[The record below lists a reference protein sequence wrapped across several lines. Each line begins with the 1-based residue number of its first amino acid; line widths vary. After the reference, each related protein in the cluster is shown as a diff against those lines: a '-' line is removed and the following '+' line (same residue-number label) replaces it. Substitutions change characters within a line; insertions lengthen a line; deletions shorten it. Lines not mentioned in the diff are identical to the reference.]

1 LALQVISLTRNA
13 AGKTMLESMTGYG
26 SAESVE
32 SGVRTLVEL
41 RSVNNRFAEISVKLP
56 RQLLSFE
63 LEVREMIRAH
73 FQRGKIAA
81 FIQVQLDDA
90 QPIPISVNSA
100 KVKAYK
106 ELLDTLNR
114 EAGLDTPVL
123 LEHLLRFPEIFDNG
137 ATSLDHV
144 DQHWPFVKNLLQE
157 AIERL
162 QAMRRREGEELS
174 VDFTGRISEIEKTL
188 KLITTLAADNLEA
201 VRKRLAAKVEVVAG
215 KDLAYSRDRLEME
228 LVLAADKLDITEELT
243 RFASHNKFFLEELQ
257 NDESGTGR
265 KLNFLLQEQLREANT
280 IASKSQNAEISQK
293 IVQIKEDLEKIREQ
307 LQNIE

>member
-1 LALQVISLTRNA
+1 
-13 AGKTMLESMTGYG
+13 MLESMTGYG
-26 SAESVE
+26 SAESVQ

-63 LEVREMIRAH
+63 LEVREVIRAH

-81 FIQVQLDDA
+81 FIQIQLDDV
-90 QPIPISVNSA
+90 QPISVSLNLP

-106 ELLDTLNR
+106 ELLDSLSR
-114 EAGLDTPVL
+114 EAGVDAPLL

-137 ATSLDHV
+137 AMSLDHV
-144 DQHWPFVKNLLQE
+144 DEHWPFVKNLLQV
-157 AIERL
+157 AIDRL
-162 QAMRRREGEELS
+162 KAMRRREGEELS
-174 VDFTGRISEIEKTL
+174 VDFVKRIAEIERGL
-188 KLITTLAADNLEA
+188 ALVATLASDNLEA
-201 VRKRLAAKVEVVAG
+201 VRKRLAAKVEAVAG

>member
-1 LALQVISLTRNA
+1 
-13 AGKTMLESMTGYG
+13 MLESMTGYG
-26 SAESVE
+26 SAESAE

-41 RSVNNRFAEISVKLP
+41 RSVNNRFTEISVKLP

-73 FQRGKIAA
+73 FQRGKISA
-81 FIQVQLDDA
+81 FIQIQLDDA
-90 QPIPISVNSA
+90 QPISVTINTA

-106 ELLDTLNR
+106 ELLNTLKR
-114 EAGLDTPVL
+114 EADVDAPLL

-137 ATSLDHV
+137 ASSLDQV
-144 DQHWPFVKNLLQE
+144 GEHWPFVKNLLQE

-162 QAMRRREGEELS
+162 KAMRRREGEELS
-174 VDFTGRISEIEKTL
+174 GDFVRRIAEIESTL
-188 KLITTLAADNLEA
+188 ALVASLAADNLEA
-201 VRKRLAAKVEVVAG
+201 VRKRLTAKVEAVAG

-243 RFASHNKFFLEELQ
+243 RFASHNKFFIEELQ

-280 IASKSQNAEISQK
+280 IASKSQNAEICQK

>member
-1 LALQVISLTRNA
+1 
-13 AGKTMLESMTGYG
+13 MTGYG
-26 SAESVE
+26 SAESVG

-73 FQRGKIAA
+73 FQRGKISA
-81 FIQVQLDDA
+81 FIQIQSDEDQAVSV
-90 QPIPISVNSA
+90 SVNPV

-106 ELLDTLNR
+106 ELLDTLKR
-114 EAGLDTPVL
+114 ESSLETPIL
-123 LEHLLRFPEIFDNG
+123 LEHILRFPDIFENG
-137 ATSLDHV
+137 KPSLDNV
-144 DQHWPFVKNLLQE
+144 DQLWPLVKALLQE
-157 AIERL
+157 AIVRL
-162 QAMRRREGEELS
+162 KAMRRREGEELS
-174 VDFTGRISEIEKTL
+174 VDFSKRVAEIED
-188 KLITTLAADNLEA
+188 TLAVITILASDNLEA
-201 VRKRLAAKVEVVAG
+201 VRKRLTAKVEAIAG
-215 KDLAYSRDRLEME
+215 KDLTYSRDRLEME
-228 LVLAADKLDITEELT
+228 LILAADKLDITEELT
-243 RFASHNKFFLEELQ
+243 RFASHNKFFLKELS

>member
-1 LALQVISLTRNA
+1 
-13 AGKTMLESMTGYG
+13 MTGYG
-26 SAESVE
+26 SAESVG

-73 FQRGKIAA
+73 FQRGKISA
-81 FIQVQLDDA
+81 FIQIQSDEDQAVSV
-90 QPIPISVNSA
+90 SVNSV

-106 ELLDTLNR
+106 ELLDTLKR
-114 EAGLDTPVL
+114 ESSLDTPIL
-123 LEHLLRFPEIFDNG
+123 LEHILRFPDIFENG
-137 ATSLDHV
+137 TPSLDNV
-144 DQHWPFVKNLLQE
+144 DQLWPLVKALLQE
-157 AIERL
+157 AIVRL
-162 QAMRRREGEELS
+162 KAMRRREGEELS
-174 VDFTGRISEIEKTL
+174 VDFRKRVAEIED
-188 KLITTLAADNLEA
+188 TLAVITILASDNLEA
-201 VRKRLAAKVEVVAG
+201 VRKRLTAKVEAIAG
-215 KDLAYSRDRLEME
+215 KDLTYSRDRLEME
-228 LVLAADKLDITEELT
+228 LILAADKLDITEELT
-243 RFASHNKFFLEELQ
+243 RFASHNKFFLEELS

>member
-1 LALQVISLTRNA
+1 
-13 AGKTMLESMTGYG
+13 MTGYG
-26 SAESVE
+26 SAEAVE
-32 SGVRTLVEL
+32 NGIRTLVEL

-56 RQLLSFE
+56 RQLLSYE
-63 LEVREMIRAH
+63 LEVRELIREH
-73 FQRGKIAA
+73 FQRGKISA
-81 FIQVQLDDA
+81 FVQIQIDEDQA
-90 QPIPISVNSA
+90 ISISVNVP

-106 ELLDTLNR
+106 ELLEALKR
-114 EAGLDTPVL
+114 EAALDTPL
-123 LEHLLRFPEIFDNG
+123 QLEHILRFPEIFDNG
-137 ATSLDHV
+137 TTALDSV
-144 DQHWPFVKNLLQE
+144 GECWPYVKRLLLD
-157 AIERL
+157 AVLRL
-162 QAMRRREGEELS
+162 KAMRRREGEELS
-174 VDFTGRISEIEKTL
+174 IDFRGRIAEIEGTL
-188 KLITTLAADNLEA
+188 RIITTLACDNLEA
-201 VRKRLAAKVEVVAG
+201 VRKRLAAKVEAVAG

-243 RFASHNKFFLEELQ
+243 RFASHNKFFLEELD

>member
-1 LALQVISLTRNA
+1 
-13 AGKTMLESMTGYG
+13 MLESMTGYG
-26 SAESVE
+26 SAESLE
-32 SGVRTLVEL
+32 NGVKTLVEL

-56 RQLLSFE
+56 RQLLSYE

-73 FQRGKIAA
+73 FQRGKISA
-81 FIQVQLDDA
+81 FIQIQLDDE
-90 QPIPISVNSA
+90 QPISTAINVA

-106 ELLDTLNR
+106 GLLDTLR
-114 EAGLDTPVL
+114 TEAGIDAPVL

-137 ATSLDHV
+137 ATTLDSS
-144 DQHWPFVKNLLQE
+144 DTLWPFVKNLLQD
-157 AIERL
+157 AIDRL
-162 QAMRRREGEELS
+162 KAMRRREGEELS
-174 VDFTGRISEIEKTL
+174 IDFIARIAEIERTL
-188 KLITTLAADNLEA
+188 SVVTALAADNLET
-201 VRKRLAAKVEVVAG
+201 VRKRLSAKVEAVAG

-243 RFASHNKFFLEELQ
+243 RFASHNKFFIEELR
-257 NDESGTGR
+257 NEESGTGR

>member
-1 LALQVISLTRNA
+1 
-13 AGKTMLESMTGYG
+13 MLESMTGYG

-90 QPIPISVNSA
+90 QPISVSINTA

-106 ELLDTLNR
+106 ELLDTLRR
-114 EAGLDTPVL
+114 EADVDAPLL

-137 ATSLDHV
+137 ASSLDHV
-144 DQHWPFVKNLLQE
+144 DEHWPFVKNLLQE

-162 QAMRRREGEELS
+162 KAMRRREGEELS
-174 VDFTGRISEIEKTL
+174 GDFIRRIAEIESTL
-188 KLITTLAADNLEA
+188 VLVATLAADNLEA
-201 VRKRLAAKVEVVAG
+201 VRKRLAAKVEAVAG

-280 IASKSQNAEISQK
+280 IASKSQNAEICQK

>member
-1 LALQVISLTRNA
+1 
-13 AGKTMLESMTGYG
+13 MLESMTGYG

-32 SGVRTLVEL
+32 NGIRTLVEL

-63 LEVREMIRAH
+63 LEVRELIRAH
-73 FQRGKIAA
+73 FQRGKISA
-81 FIQVQLDDA
+81 FIQVQIDEE
-90 QPIPISVNSA
+90 QPISVSTNTA

-106 ELLDTLNR
+106 ELLDTLKR
-114 EAGLDTPVL
+114 EAGIDTPVL
-123 LEHLLRFPEIFDNG
+123 LEHFLRFPDIFENDTLSFDS
-137 ATSLDHV
+137 ADKL
-144 DQHWPFVKNLLQE
+144 WPIVKALLCD
-157 AIERL
+157 AIARL
-162 QAMRRREGEELS
+162 KAMRRREGEELS
-174 VDFTGRISEIEKTL
+174 IDFRTRIAEIESTL
-188 KLITTLAADNLEA
+188 GLITTLASDNLESA
-201 VRKRLAAKVEVVAG
+201 RKRLAAKVETIAG
-215 KDLAYSRDRLEME
+215 KELMYSRERLEIE

-243 RFASHNKFFLEELQ
+243 RFASHNKFFLEELG

-293 IVQIKEDLEKIREQ
+293 IVQVKEDLEKIREQ

>member
-1 LALQVISLTRNA
+1 
-13 AGKTMLESMTGYG
+13 MLESMTGYG

-32 SGVRTLVEL
+32 GGVKTLIEL

-73 FQRGKIAA
+73 FQRGKISA
-81 FIQVQLDDA
+81 FIQIQLDEE
-90 QPIPISVNSA
+90 QPISVGVNVA

-106 ELLDTLNR
+106 GLLDTLRR

-123 LEHLLRFPEIFDNG
+123 LEHLLRFPEIFDNA
-137 ATSLDHV
+137 ATSLDRS
-144 DQHWPFVKNLLQE
+144 DNLWPFIKNLLLE
-157 AIERL
+157 AIDRL
-162 QAMRRREGEELS
+162 KAMRRREGEELS
-174 VDFTGRISEIEKTL
+174 IDFTKRIDEIEKTL
-188 KLITTLAADNLEA
+188 AVVTTLATDNLET
-201 VRKRLAAKVEVVAG
+201 VRKRLAAKVEAIAG

-243 RFASHNKFFLEELQ
+243 RFASHNKFFVEELG

-293 IVQIKEDLEKIREQ
+293 IVQVKEELEKIREQ

>member
-1 LALQVISLTRNA
+1 
-13 AGKTMLESMTGYG
+13 MLESMTGYG
-26 SAESVE
+26 SAESVQ

-81 FIQVQLDDA
+81 FIQLQLDDA
-90 QPIPISVNSA
+90 QPISVSINTA

-106 ELLDTLNR
+106 GLLDSLKR

-137 ATSLDHV
+137 STSIDEVEQL
-144 DQHWPFVKNLLQE
+144 WPFVKTLLQE

-162 QAMRRREGEELS
+162 KAMRRREGEELS
-174 VDFTGRISEIEKTL
+174 GDFIRRLAEIESTL
-188 KLITTLAADNLEA
+188 ALVATLAADNLEA
-201 VRKRLAAKVEVVAG
+201 VRKRLAAKVEAVAG

>member
-1 LALQVISLTRNA
+1 
-13 AGKTMLESMTGYG
+13 MLESMTGYG

-32 SGVRTLVEL
+32 SGVKILAEL

-56 RQLLSFE
+56 RQLLSYE

-73 FQRGKIAA
+73 FQRGKISA
-81 FIQVQLDDA
+81 FVQIQLGEE
-90 QPIPISVNSA
+90 QPISLVINVA

-106 ELLDTLNR
+106 SLLDTLNK
-114 EAGLDTPVL
+114 EAELDAPL
-123 LEHLLRFPEIFDNG
+123 HLEHLLRFPEIFDNG
-137 ATSLDHV
+137 TASLDSSEKL
-144 DQHWPFVKNLLQE
+144 WPSVKKLLQE
-157 AIERL
+157 AIDRL
-162 QAMRRREGEELS
+162 KGMRRREGEELS
-174 VDFTGRISEIEKTL
+174 IDFSARIAEIEKILAIVTS
-188 KLITTLAADNLEA
+188 LAAENLET
-201 VRKRLAAKVEVVAG
+201 VRKRLAAKVEAVAG

-243 RFASHNKFFLEELQ
+243 RFASHNKFFIEELK

>member
-1 LALQVISLTRNA
+1 
-13 AGKTMLESMTGYG
+13 MTGYG

-32 SGVRTLVEL
+32 NGVRTLVEL

-63 LEVREMIRAH
+63 LEVRELVRAH
-73 FQRGKIAA
+73 FQRGKISA
-81 FIQVQLDDA
+81 FIQIQIEEEQSVSL
-90 QPIPISVNSA
+90 SVNA
-100 KVKAYK
+100 VKVKAYK
-106 ELLDTLNR
+106 ELLDTLKR
-114 EAGLDTPVL
+114 ESSLDTPIL
-123 LEHLLRFPEIFDNG
+123 LEHILRFPDIFDNG
-137 ATSLDHV
+137 TVSFDNV
-144 DQHWPFVKNLLQE
+144 DQLWPLVKTLLQE
-157 AIERL
+157 AIIRL
-162 QAMRRREGEELS
+162 KAMRRREGEELS
-174 VDFTGRISEIEKTL
+174 VDFSNRIAEIEDTL
-188 KLITTLAADNLEA
+188 GLITTLASDNLEA
-201 VRKRLAAKVEVVAG
+201 VRKRLAAKVEAIAG
-215 KDLAYSRDRLEME
+215 KDLTYSRDRLEME

-243 RFASHNKFFLEELQ
+243 RFASHNKFFLEELR

>member
-1 LALQVISLTRNA
+1 
-13 AGKTMLESMTGYG
+13 MLESMTGYG

-32 SGVRTLVEL
+32 NGVRTLVEL

-73 FQRGKIAA
+73 FQRGKISA
-81 FIQVQLDDA
+81 FIQIQLDEE
-90 QPIPISVNSA
+90 QPIAVSINVS

-106 ELLDTLNR
+106 GLIETLR
-114 EAGLDTPVL
+114 QEADISAPLT

-137 ATSLDHV
+137 TTSLDHAERL
-144 DQHWPFVKNLLQE
+144 WPIVKKLLQE
-157 AIERL
+157 AIDRL
-162 QAMRRREGEELS
+162 KAMRRREGEELS
-174 VDFTGRISEIEKTL
+174 VDFSDRIAEIDKTL
-188 KLITTLAADNLEA
+188 ALVTALAAENLEA
-201 VRKRLAAKVEVVAG
+201 VRKRLAAKVEAVAA

-243 RFASHNKFFLEELQ
+243 RFASHNKFFLEELG

-293 IVQIKEDLEKIREQ
+293 MVHIKEELEKVREQ

>member
-1 LALQVISLTRNA
+1 
-13 AGKTMLESMTGYG
+13 MLESMTGYG

-73 FQRGKIAA
+73 FQRGKISAY
-81 FIQVQLDDA
+81 IQIQLDDV
-90 QPIPISVNSA
+90 QPISVSINQP

-106 ELLDTLNR
+106 ALLDTLKN
-114 EAGLDTPVL
+114 EADLDTPIH
-123 LEHLLRFPEIFDNG
+123 LEHLLRFPDIFDNG
-137 ATSLDHV
+137 ATPLDQV

-162 QAMRRREGEELS
+162 RAMRRREGEELS
-174 VDFTGRISEIEKTL
+174 VDFTTRIAEIECTL
-188 KLITTLAADNLEA
+188 QLITALAADNLEA
-201 VRKRLAAKVEVVAG
+201 VRKRLAVKVEAVAG

>member
-1 LALQVISLTRNA
+1 
-13 AGKTMLESMTGYG
+13 MTGYG

-81 FIQVQLDDA
+81 FIQIQLDDA
-90 QPIPISVNSA
+90 QPIPVSINTA

-114 EAGLDTPVL
+114 EAGFGTPVL

-137 ATSLDHV
+137 TTSLDQV

-162 QAMRRREGEELS
+162 KAMRRREGEELS
-174 VDFTGRISEIEKTL
+174 IDFRGRIAEIENTL
-188 KLITTLAADNLEA
+188 KLITLLAADNLEA
-201 VRKRLAAKVEVVAG
+201 VRTRLAAKVEAVAG
-215 KDLAYSRDRLEME
+215 KDLVYSRDRLEME

-243 RFASHNKFFLEELQ
+243 RFASHNKFFIEELQ

>member
-1 LALQVISLTRNA
+1 
-13 AGKTMLESMTGYG
+13 MLESMTGYG

-32 SGVRTLVEL
+32 NGVRTLVEL

-73 FQRGKIAA
+73 FQRGKISA
-81 FIQVQLDDA
+81 FIQVQLDEE
-90 QPIPISVNSA
+90 QPIAVSVNAS

-106 ELLDTLNR
+106 GLLETLQR
-114 EAGLDTPVL
+114 EAQLTTPVT
-123 LEHLLRFPEIFDNG
+123 LEHLLRFPEVFDNG
-137 ATSLDHV
+137 TTSLD
-144 DQHWPFVKNLLQE
+144 QIEKLWPVAKKLLQE
-157 AIERL
+157 AIDRL
-162 QAMRRREGEELS
+162 KAMRRREGEELL
-174 VDFTGRISEIEKTL
+174 VDFSVRIAEIEQ
-188 KLITTLAADNLEA
+188 TLALVSTLSAENLEA
-201 VRKRLAAKVEVVAG
+201 VRKRLAAKVEAIAS

-243 RFASHNKFFLEELQ
+243 RFASHNKFFLEELG

-293 IVQIKEDLEKIREQ
+293 MVRIKEELEKVREQ

>member
-1 LALQVISLTRNA
+1 
-13 AGKTMLESMTGYG
+13 MLESMTGYG
-26 SAESVE
+26 SAESVQ

-81 FIQVQLDDA
+81 FIQLQLDDA
-90 QPIPISVNSA
+90 QPISVSINTA

-106 ELLDTLNR
+106 GLLDSLNR

-137 ATSLDHV
+137 STSIDEVEQL
-144 DQHWPFVKNLLQE
+144 WPFVKTLLQE

-162 QAMRRREGEELS
+162 KAMRRREGEELS
-174 VDFTGRISEIEKTL
+174 GDFIRRLAEIESTL
-188 KLITTLAADNLEA
+188 ALVAALAADNLEA
-201 VRKRLAAKVEVVAG
+201 VRKRLAAKVEAVAG

>member
-1 LALQVISLTRNA
+1 
-13 AGKTMLESMTGYG
+13 MLESMTGYG

-41 RSVNNRFAEISVKLP
+41 RSVNNRFTEISVKLP

-73 FQRGKIAA
+73 FQRGKISA
-81 FIQVQLDDA
+81 FIQIQLDDA
-90 QPIPISVNSA
+90 QPISVTINTA

-106 ELLDTLNR
+106 ELLNTLKR
-114 EAGLDTPVL
+114 EADVDAPLL

-137 ATSLDHV
+137 ASSLDQV
-144 DQHWPFVKNLLQE
+144 GEHWPFVKNLLQE

-162 QAMRRREGEELS
+162 KAMRRREGEELS
-174 VDFTGRISEIEKTL
+174 GDFVRRIAEIESTL
-188 KLITTLAADNLEA
+188 ALVASLAADNLEA
-201 VRKRLAAKVEVVAG
+201 VRKRLTAKVEAVAG

-243 RFASHNKFFLEELQ
+243 RFASHNKFFIEALQ

-280 IASKSQNAEISQK
+280 IASKSQNAEICQK

>member
-1 LALQVISLTRNA
+1 
-13 AGKTMLESMTGYG
+13 MLESMTGYG

-56 RQLLSFE
+56 RQLLSYE

-81 FIQVQLDDA
+81 FIQVQLDDV
-90 QPIPISVNSA
+90 QPISMSINTA
-100 KVKAYK
+100 KVKAYT
-106 ELLDTLNR
+106 ELLGTLRR
-114 EAGLDTPVL
+114 EADLDAPIL

-137 ATSLDHV
+137 ATSLDQV
-144 DQHWPFVKNLLQE
+144 EQLWPFVKNLLHE
-157 AIERL
+157 AIECL
-162 QAMRRREGEELS
+162 KAMRRREGEELC
-174 VDFTGRISEIEKTL
+174 VDFRSRITEIER
-188 KLITTLAADNLEA
+188 TLAHITVLASDNLET
-201 VRKRLAAKVEVVAG
+201 VRKRLAAKVEAVAG

>member
-1 LALQVISLTRNA
+1 
-13 AGKTMLESMTGYG
+13 MLESMTGYG

-90 QPIPISVNSA
+90 QPISVSINTA

-106 ELLDTLNR
+106 GLLDSLKR
-114 EAGLDTPVL
+114 EADVDGPLL

-137 ATSLDHV
+137 ASSLDHV
-144 DQHWPFVKNLLQE
+144 DEHWPFVKNLLQE

-162 QAMRRREGEELS
+162 KAMRRREGEELS
-174 VDFTGRISEIEKTL
+174 GDFVRRLAEIERTL
-188 KLITTLAADNLEA
+188 ALVATLAAENLEA
-201 VRKRLAAKVEVVAG
+201 VRKRLAAKVEAVAG

>member
-1 LALQVISLTRNA
+1 
-13 AGKTMLESMTGYG
+13 MLESMTGYG

-81 FIQVQLDDA
+81 FIQIQLDDA
-90 QPIPISVNSA
+90 QPIPVSINSA

-114 EAGLDTPVL
+114 EAGFGTPVL

-137 ATSLDHV
+137 TTSLDQV

-162 QAMRRREGEELS
+162 KAMRRREGEELS
-174 VDFTGRISEIEKTL
+174 IDFRGRIAEIENTL
-188 KLITTLAADNLEA
+188 KLITLLAADNLEA
-201 VRKRLAAKVEVVAG
+201 VRTRLAAKVEAVAG
-215 KDLAYSRDRLEME
+215 KDLVYSRDRLEME

-243 RFASHNKFFLEELQ
+243 RFASHNKFFIEELQ

>member
-1 LALQVISLTRNA
+1 
-13 AGKTMLESMTGYG
+13 MLESMTGYG

-90 QPIPISVNSA
+90 QPISVSINTA

-106 ELLDTLNR
+106 ELLDTLKQ
-114 EAGLDTPVL
+114 EADLDAPVL

-137 ATSLDHV
+137 STSLDQV
-144 DQHWPFVKNLLQE
+144 DQLWPFVKTLLQE
-157 AIERL
+157 AIARL
-162 QAMRRREGEELS
+162 KAMRRREGEELS
-174 VDFTGRISEIEKTL
+174 VDFSSRIAEIESTL
-188 KLITTLAADNLEA
+188 QLITTLAADNLEA
-201 VRKRLAAKVEVVAG
+201 VRKRLAAKVEAVAG

-265 KLNFLLQEQLREANT
+265 KLNFLLQEQLREANPKT
-280 IASKSQNAEISQK
+280 PKPQNPKTPVFDTLFIGYNFE
-293 IVQIKEDLEKIREQ
+293 R
-307 LQNIE
+307 

>member
-1 LALQVISLTRNA
+1 
-13 AGKTMLESMTGYG
+13 MLESMTGYG

-81 FIQVQLDDA
+81 FIQIQLDDV
-90 QPIPISVNSA
+90 QPISVSVNTA

-106 ELLDTLNR
+106 ELLTALKR
-114 EAGLDTPVL
+114 EADVDAPIL

-137 ATSLDHV
+137 ATSLDQV
-144 DQHWPFVKNLLQE
+144 GEHWPFVKNLLQE
-157 AIERL
+157 AIESL
-162 QAMRRREGEELS
+162 KAMRRREGEELS
-174 VDFTGRISEIEKTL
+174 GDFIRRIVEIERTL
-188 KLITTLAADNLEA
+188 ALVATLAADNLEA
-201 VRKRLAAKVEVVAG
+201 VRKRLTAKVEAVAG

-243 RFASHNKFFLEELQ
+243 RFASHNKFFIEELQ

-280 IASKSQNAEISQK
+280 IASKSQNAEICQK

>member
-1 LALQVISLTRNA
+1 
-13 AGKTMLESMTGYG
+13 MLKSMTGYG

-41 RSVNNRFAEISVKLP
+41 RSVNNSFAEISVKLP

-81 FIQVQLDDA
+81 FIQIQLDDA
-90 QPIPISVNSA
+90 QPIPVSINTA

-114 EAGLDTPVL
+114 EAGFGTPVL

-137 ATSLDHV
+137 TTSLDHV

-162 QAMRRREGEELS
+162 KAMRRREGEELS
-174 VDFTGRISEIEKTL
+174 VDFRGRIAEIENTL
-188 KLITTLAADNLEA
+188 KLITLLAADNLEA
-201 VRKRLAAKVEVVAG
+201 VRTRLAAKVEAVAG
-215 KDLAYSRDRLEME
+215 KDLVYSRDRLEME

-243 RFASHNKFFLEELQ
+243 RFASHNKFFIEELQ

>member
-1 LALQVISLTRNA
+1 
-13 AGKTMLESMTGYG
+13 MLESMTGYG

-32 SGVRTLVEL
+32 SGVKILAEL

-56 RQLLSFE
+56 RQLLSYE

-73 FQRGKIAA
+73 FQRGKISA
-81 FIQVQLDDA
+81 FVQIQLDGD
-90 QPIPISVNSA
+90 QPISVGINVA

-106 ELLDTLNR
+106 KLLDTLQK
-114 EAGLDTPVL
+114 EADLDTPLL

-137 ATSLDHV
+137 TTSLDSSEKL
-144 DQHWPFVKNLLQE
+144 WPSVKKLLQE
-157 AIERL
+157 AIDRL
-162 QAMRRREGEELS
+162 KGMRRREGEELS
-174 VDFTGRISEIEKTL
+174 IDFSARIAEIEKILAIVTS
-188 KLITTLAADNLEA
+188 LAAENLET
-201 VRKRLAAKVEVVAG
+201 VRKRLAAKVEAVAG

-243 RFASHNKFFLEELQ
+243 RFASHNKFFIEELK

-265 KLNFLLQEQLREANT
+265 KLNFLLQEQFREANT